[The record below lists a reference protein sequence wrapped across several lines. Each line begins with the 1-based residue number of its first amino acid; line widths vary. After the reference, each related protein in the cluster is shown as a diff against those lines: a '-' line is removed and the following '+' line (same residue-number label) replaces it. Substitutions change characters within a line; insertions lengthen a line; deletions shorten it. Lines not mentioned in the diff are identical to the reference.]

1 MREGY
6 VVECQDTRVCCIYI
20 LYNGY
25 CDYTGHACQK
35 GLLQIR
41 MQYSKRKRSNKS
53 KDLKCTIIYF
63 IY

>member
-6 VVECQDTRVCCIYI
+6 VVERQDTRVCCIYI

-41 MQYSKRKRSNKS
+41 MQYSKRKR
-53 KDLKCTIIYF
+53 
-63 IY
+63 